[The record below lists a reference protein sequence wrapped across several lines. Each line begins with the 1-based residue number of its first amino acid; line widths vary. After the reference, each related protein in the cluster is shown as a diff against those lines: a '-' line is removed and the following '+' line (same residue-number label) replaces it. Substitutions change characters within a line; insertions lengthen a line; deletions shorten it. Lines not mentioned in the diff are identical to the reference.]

1 MTDLL
6 VLPSISLLKV
16 GSIQRDE
23 CGNILD
29 ARSSVTLVVSGSRT
43 IIVDTGFMGEAE
55 LLIDALALRGLAP
68 SDIEIIVNTHSHP
81 DHTGNNFL
89 FHNADFL
96 IPKEGEI
103 IAPLVTAMETPG
115 HSLDSISV
123 LVETERIVVIA
134 GDALPTLNNFLK
146 NVPPALHIDRDLS
159 ISSMH
164 KIISSAEIVIPGHDY
179 PFSVSEGR
187 YIKWPNQI

>member
-1 MTDLL
+1 MSHLF
-6 VLPSISLLKV
+6 VLPIISLLKA

-23 CGNILD
+23 HGNILD
-29 ARSSVTLVVSGSRT
+29 ARSSVTLVVSGSRA
-43 IIVDTGFMGEAE
+43 IIVDTGLKGEAE

-68 SDIEIIVNTHSHP
+68 SDIEMIVNTHSHP

-89 FHNADFL
+89 FDHADFL
-96 IPKEGEI
+96 IPKEGEV
-103 IAPLVTAMETPG
+103 IAPRVTAMETPG

-123 LVETERIVVIA
+123 LVKAEKIVVIA

-164 KIISSAEIVIPGHDY
+164 RIISSAEIVIPGHDY

-187 YIKWPNQI
+187 YINWPNQI